1 MPDRSGSARIV
12 GDAQPQIWTPPAPRE
27 LPALRAALAEYL
39 RSPLQL
45 QTQTQLLQTS
55 TPGTLRPNT
64 GDPARDARLLLEQ
77 ERTRL
82 AEAVLYY
89 VTEDMTRL
97 ALAAAT
103 TLPVHSFHP
112 DDVPTESGFLVFAEP
127 IAAYHPEPD
136 PEQTVTIVAVSWG
149 PLAAVV
155 RGGQS
160 GVWLTFWSMTDYE
173 ADAAWLHR
181 QGMPLQQARARI
193 RQVRA
198 ELTWDNEVA
207 LRYGAST
214 LAVVDHHEHG
224 TVVHKDRLDTPR
236 RRMGHDQG
244 HHRGLGAH
252 RAYDLAPDDPG
263 RCHRHRRTA
272 SAAQP
277 APPRRTRRLQPHGV
291 RVVRIRHRGDVP
303 ARDDHAAAHDQRTY
317 RVRWTVRGHWRNQ
330 WYPSRAEHR
339 PVWINPHVK
348 GPDDAPLRTGD
359 TVHVFDGR

>member
-181 QGMPLQQARARI
+181 QGVPLQQARARI

-224 TVVHKDRLDTPR
+224 TVVHKDRLDTPDGGWDTIKDTTAAWAHIVRTTWLLMTQAGVVDIDEPHLPRSLR
-236 RRMGHDQG
+236 RRAERDS
-244 HHRGLGAH
+244 
-252 RAYDLAPDDPG
+252 YN
-263 RCHRHRRTA
+263 
-272 SAAQP
+272 
-277 APPRRTRRLQPHGV
+277 PHGV

-317 RVRWTVRGHWRNQ
+317 RVRWTVCGLNRTSLKVGGGSA
-330 WYPSRAEHR
+330 PSE
-339 PVWINPHVK
+339 
-348 GPDDAPLRTGD
+348 
-359 TVHVFDGR
+359 